1 MSISR
6 CSLFYTYFI
15 NDKPSQEGKELTW
28 KQSSRIITLI
38 NVIVVNDNAIH
49 ANYSLVKGANTFRTL
64 SRERELFSR
73 AQRSTVIIRERV
85 K

>member
-49 ANYSLVKGANTFRTL
+49 ANYSFVKGANTFRTL
-64 SRERELFSR
+64 SQERELFSR